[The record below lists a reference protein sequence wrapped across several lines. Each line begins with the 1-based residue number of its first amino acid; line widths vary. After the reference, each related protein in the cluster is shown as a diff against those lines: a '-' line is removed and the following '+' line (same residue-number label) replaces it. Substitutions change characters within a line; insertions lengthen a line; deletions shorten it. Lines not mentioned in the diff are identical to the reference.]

1 MKKGEENFFPF
12 FLRFVYKNGRTSI
25 LRIQDGIAMRLVYR
39 FLIILPLTMAP
50 FAASAISLT
59 NRDTADR
66 KLIVIEGDAQSER
79 VIKVGEKLNLC
90 EKACVIR
97 LPDGEDYEF
106 DGPEIVSLE
115 EGLLFLDS
123 PEEQGKAAR

>member
-1 MKKGEENFFPF
+1 
-12 FLRFVYKNGRTSI
+12 
-25 LRIQDGIAMRLVYR
+25 MRLFYR
-39 FLIILPLTMAP
+39 LLIILPVALGPQAV
-50 FAASAISLT
+50 SAISLT

-66 KLIVIEGDAQSER
+66 KLIIIEGDTQNER
-79 VIKVGEKLNLC
+79 VIKAGEKLVLC

-97 LPDGEDYEF
+97 MPDGEDYEF

-115 EGLLFLDS
+115 EGLLFLDT

>member
-1 MKKGEENFFPF
+1 
-12 FLRFVYKNGRTSI
+12 
-25 LRIQDGIAMRLVYR
+25 MRLVYR
-39 FLIILPLTMAP
+39 FLIIMPLAMAP

-66 KLIVIEGDAQSER
+66 KFIVIEGDAQSER

-97 LPDGEDYEF
+97 LPIYYEF
-106 DGPEIVSLE
+106 DGPKRLWRRGCFSTA
-115 EGLLFLDS
+115 
-123 PEEQGKAAR
+123 EEQGKATR